1 MVAVDSSDLWAQRRK
16 HVMWSLHTRTN
27 AGRQNSDVG
36 CRLADAVYEL
46 RCCVLLRFWCAGSPM

>member
-16 HVMWSLHTRTN
+16 HVMWWLHSAN
-27 AGRQNSDVG
+27 AGRPYSAVA

-46 RCCVLLRFWCAGSPM
+46 RCCVSLRFWCAGSPM

>member
-16 HVMWSLHTRTN
+16 HVMRWLHTRTREQQ
-27 AGRQNSDVG
+27 AGQMA

-46 RCCVLLRFWCAGSPM
+46 RCCVSLRFWCAGSPM